1 VIKLA
6 SLHILW
12 FPKNVELKFHC
23 DILIIFSGLTK
34 SMKLGTILVLKF
46 GEEAFDDQGIIFWRD
61 MEFKSVIYNL
71 NLARKLNK
79 K

>member
-1 VIKLA
+1 
-6 SLHILW
+6 
-12 FPKNVELKFHC
+12 
-23 DILIIFSGLTK
+23 
-34 SMKLGTILVLKF
+34 MKLGTILVLKF